1 MAAELEVISNP
12 QVIPA
17 PTPITPM
24 DMLSRAVD
32 RGADIATIERLA
44 ALAERFE
51 QQAARRAF
59 DAAISAAKAE
69 IPVIIKN
76 AKGHGDRAYADFA
89 GIARTID
96 PILAKH
102 GLSYRFRTHQ
112 DDKIAVT
119 CIISHRDGHSEETT
133 LAAPADTSGSKNA
146 IQSIGSTLTYLQR
159 YSLVQALG
167 LAASLDDDGAA
178 SGKATE
184 TIAAEDAETLREK
197 LKAVNGNEEAFCKR
211 YRVERLED
219 LSARLLAQAE
229 RDIQNKAKMNAEA
242 R

>member
-1 MAAELEVISNP
+1 MAAELEVITN
-12 QVIPA
+12 QHANIVAA
-17 PTPITPM
+17 PVTPM

-69 IPVIIKN
+69 IPVILKN

-96 PILAKH
+96 PILARH

-119 CIISHRDGHSEETT
+119 CIVSHRDGHSEDTT
-133 LAAPADTSGSKNA
+133 LVAPADTSGSKNA

-167 LAASLDDDGAA
+167 LAASVDDDGKA
-178 SGKATE
+178 SGAGE
-184 TIAAEDAETLREK
+184 TIGDDEAETLRAK
-197 LKAVNGNEEAFCKR
+197 LAAVNGNEANFCKR
-211 YRVERLED
+211 FRVERLED
-219 LSARLLAQAE
+219 LPVKLLAQAE
-229 RDIQNKAKMNAEA
+229 RDIQDKARMNAGRA
-242 R
+242 